1 MKFFQSAR
9 RFRSAIVLLLLA
21 SLLIWR
27 HFFALPFIC
36 PGQSVTLT
44 AYNGE
49 TTQQK
54 LIYTWQDML
63 KFHFTLLTAGARPAQ
78 LQQHADASQPVY
90 GLSVA
95 GVRKDFDAVVWDG
108 LWIDNSGRVLS
119 TDLDL
124 SSLWEQLSVDT
135 HTREG
140 MSSLPCL
147 RELALLSGQWDCR
160 FLPEGSLGT
169 PRADVPM
176 ILSSPAGH
184 TLEWSVSN
192 QSNDALLHGNSG
204 SAGLEVLL
212 DGLWYGVPWKTDLNY
227 GVTAESYTLEPGGR
241 TSISQLPQHY
251 GDGFPDGRY
260 RIVFHYHI

>member
-1 MKFFQSAR
+1 
-9 RFRSAIVLLLLA
+9 
-21 SLLIWR
+21 
-27 HFFALPFIC
+27 
-36 PGQSVTLT
+36 
-44 AYNGE
+44 
-49 TTQQK
+49 
-54 LIYTWQDML
+54 
-63 KFHFTLLTAGARPAQ
+63 
-78 LQQHADASQPVY
+78 
-90 GLSVA
+90 
-95 GVRKDFDAVVWDG
+95 
-108 LWIDNSGRVLS
+108 
-119 TDLDL
+119 
-124 SSLWEQLSVDT
+124 
-135 HTREG
+135 

-160 FLPEGSLGT
+160 FLPAGSLGT

-260 RIVFHYHI
+260 RIVFHYHIYDRKTDTYQDAGFSAAEFQIQDSLFFCPDIS